1 MPCTL
6 RPAHESDVSCLAAL
20 AAATFPDACPS
31 FMPRSAIDAFID
43 ENLSVDAF
51 RMYLT
56 GPTWQVRVAERHD
69 GHAIVAYTLVD
80 LAPTT
85 SDTVLAATSG
95 QGAAYLSKMYA
106 SQEVRGTGVA
116 QALCRYTCAVLADQG
131 QRFVWLGTHKGNG
144 RANAFYARL
153 GFEVIGERRFVVGGV
168 EAEDWVYLGRAS
180 TARG

>member
-1 MPCTL
+1 MPCAL
-6 RPAHESDVSCLAAL
+6 RPAHESDASGLAAL

-51 RMYLT
+51 RIYLT

-69 GHAIVAYTLVD
+69 DHAIVAYTLVD
-80 LAPTT
+80 LSPTA

-106 SQEVRGTGVA
+106 SREVRGTGVA
-116 QALCRYTCAVLADQG
+116 KALCRDTLTALADQG
-131 QRFVWLGTHKGNG
+131 QRFVWLGTHKDNA
-144 RANAFYARL
+144 RANAFYARI

-168 EAEDWVYLGRAS
+168 EAEDWVRL
-180 TARG
+180 ARLHTPR